1 MFFLKKTNYERSNS
15 IIKVPLAISGEA
27 LAHTQKL
34 LKSSTAEERQEL
46 GEKLLDELSD
56 TAQIGIIELKIA
68 DQNQHHRKVNNR
80 VVMKRYGLY
89 KTASASILIQNK
101 TAVRGQTLAA
111 KTFLDTLLHEW
122 LHHYD
127 IHKLKLNSIHSKG
140 FYLRLNDLKEKLKI
154 I

>member
-1 MFFLKKTNYERSNS
+1 MFFIKKSNYEKSNS
-15 IIKVPLAISGEA
+15 ITKVPLNISGEA
-27 LAHTQKL
+27 IAYTQEL
-34 LKSSTAEERQEL
+34 LKSSTVDERQAL
-46 GEKLLDELSD
+46 GEQLLDELSD
-56 TAQIGIIELKIA
+56 AAQIAIVELKIA
-68 DQNQHHRKVNNR
+68 DQNQHHRKANNR

-89 KTASASILIQNK
+89 KVASASILIQNK

-140 FYLRLNDLKEKLKI
+140 FYLRLSDLKTKLKI
-154 I
+154 A

>member
-1 MFFLKKTNYERSNS
+1 MFFIKKTNYERSNS
-15 IIKVPLAISGEA
+15 ITKVPLTVSNEAINY
-27 LAHTQKL
+27 TQLL
-34 LKSSTAEERQEL
+34 LKSSTISERQEL

-56 TAQIGIIELKIA
+56 AAQIGIIELKIA
-68 DQNQHHRKVNNR
+68 DQNQQHRKVNNR

-89 KTASASILIQNK
+89 KVASASILIQNK

-111 KTFLDTLLHEW
+111 KTFVDTLLHEW

-154 I
+154 V